1 MKKTIALFVLLFPL
15 LSIAQNTFQRGYF
28 IQNGT
33 KTECLIKNLAWKNN
47 PVSIEYKL
55 NEADAPKTKTIKE
68 ISEFSVDDA
77 YKYIRFTVNIDR
89 SPIALDKL
97 TNIKDPQWSK
107 ETLFLNVLVDG
118 KTNLY
123 QYEDGNLIKYF
134 FSTGDHT
141 QAEQLVFK
149 EYIKETA
156 VAQNNMFRQQLYSL
170 MKGDSNDMEKFKKL
184 KYSKDTLLKLFLE
197 YNGTNGQKVTDHTE
211 KQNKGSINLK
221 ITPGVSFNS
230 LSLDINSSDNRFD
243 FGGDTTY
250 RIGAE
255 LEYVLPFNNNKWSIF
270 LDPNYQTYAVSGQN
284 GNQKFKADY
293 KYIELPIGVRHFMFL
308 NQNSK
313 FFVDGT
319 YSLGFALGDS
329 NIEYGY
335 RNLAIEKNS
344 TIAFGAGFSYKQYS
358 IEARY
363 SVTRNILDY
372 VNLAANYKS
381 TNIILGYKLF

>member
-1 MKKTIALFVLLFPL
+1 MKKTIALLVLLFPL
-15 LSIAQNTFQRGYF
+15 LTIAQITFQQGYF
-28 IQNGT
+28 IQNGV
-33 KTECLIKNLAWKNN
+33 KTECLIKNQAWKNN
-47 PVSIEYKL
+47 PVSIEYKI
-55 NEADAPKTKTIKE
+55 NEADAPKMKTIRE
-68 ISEFSVDDA
+68 ISEFSVNDA

-89 SPIALDKL
+89 SATALDKL
-97 TNIKDPQWSK
+97 SNSKEPEWSK

-118 KTNLY
+118 KANLY

-184 KYSKDTLLKLFLE
+184 KYSKDTLLKLFLD

-230 LSLDINSSDNRFD
+230 LSFDINSSDNRFD

-255 LEYVLPFNNNKWSIF
+255 LEYILPFNNNKWSIF

-284 GNQKFKADY
+284 GNQKFKVDY

-381 TNIILGYKLF
+381 TSIILGYKLF